1 MGAAYTLSYP
11 LRPRSARPP
20 PPLRGRGRDSS
31 FSLESLVRLQGIETL
46 FVGLRVRCITSNAS
60 VPSPRS
66 KIQDPASYPAM
77 ESNHRF
83 LCVKQVLSH

>member
-31 FSLESLVRLQGIETL
+31 FSLESSGWLVRETARNRTL
-46 FVGLRVRCITSNAS
+46 FVGLRVRCIGLPEVTI
-60 VPSPRS
+60 V
-66 KIQDPASYPAM
+66 
-77 ESNHRF
+77 
-83 LCVKQVLSH
+83 VGVVV